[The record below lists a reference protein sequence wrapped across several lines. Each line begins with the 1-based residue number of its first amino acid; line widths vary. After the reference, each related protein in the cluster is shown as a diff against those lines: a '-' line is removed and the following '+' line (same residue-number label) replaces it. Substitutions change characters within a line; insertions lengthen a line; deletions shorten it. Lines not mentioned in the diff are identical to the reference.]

1 MRLLISLT
9 SLRKKTSIE
18 NKLKNHFIMKKL
30 VLALTCIATLT
41 LVVACGNNPKKAKEA
56 KEEKQE
62 VAAPSRVNC
71 KDVNVDNFAEAIKT
85 NTGVDYKFPDDWKAV
100 SASGSEGGMGRT
112 IDVVFGQ
119 QPNDVDVARAFFEKT
134 KAQTR
139 TFYEQTKESAAEFY
153 VNKWSEFLNSSLEDH
168 PNSVVGYKWQY
179 LIGPFDDVTVYFFTN
194 PARIRFEMPKA
205 E

>member
-1 MRLLISLT
+1 
-9 SLRKKTSIE
+9 
-18 NKLKNHFIMKKL
+18 MKKV

-41 LVVACGNNPKKAKEA
+41 MMVACGNNPKKGGEA

-62 VAAPSRVNC
+62 VATAKRIVCSE
-71 KDVNVDNFAEAIKT
+71 VNVDNFAEAIKT
-85 NTGVDYKFPDDWKAV
+85 NTGVDFKFPDEWKAV
-100 SASGSEGGMGRT
+100 SASGSESGMGRT

-119 QPNDVDVARAFFEKT
+119 QQNDVDVARAFFEKT

-139 TFYEQTKESAAEFY
+139 SFYEQKKETAAEFY

-179 LIGPFDDVTVYFFTN
+179 LIGPFDNVSVYFFTN